1 MMNQT
6 IKDKIRT
13 QVEIHQHL
21 LDYDDS
27 DDSDYATEEEE
38 K

>member
-1 MMNQT
+1 MNQT

-13 QVEIHQHL
+13 QVEIHQNL

-27 DDSDYATEEEE
+27 DDSDYASEEER